1 MSRPLQRRPFGAR
14 REPPLSDE
22 GAEGEEG
29 GVSRRGGG
37 AATASAS
44 FKTARPWRPRTPTN
58 DGEGSPVTTSK
69 PATGSDGRQ
78 ELQQQQ
84 QRPQRVLQRRQET
97 TERTR
102 ELSPSPSPPPP
113 ERRRRRSATTL
124 EKTALRRAS
133 ASPGPSSADEGEDLE
148 DGGTSTRRRVPADCG
163 SPRRP
168 SPLLSP
174 RRRGRR
180 RPPKRRARTEA
191 WPAGSRGVPPL
202 SPHRLPTRSK
212 GTPNG

>member
-69 PATGSDGRQ
+69 PATTATGSDGRQ
-78 ELQQQQ
+78 ELQ

-97 TERTR
+97 TE
-102 ELSPSPSPPPP
+102 
-113 ERRRRRSATTL
+113 RRRRSATTL

-133 ASPGPSSADEGEDLE
+133 VSLGPSSADEGEDLE

-180 RPPKRRARTEA
+180 RPPKRRARAEA
-191 WPAGSRGVPPL
+191 WPADSRGVPPL